1 MPIAITNPKALNQ
14 REYHKSSG
22 NPKLASGIKKDNP
35 KKLALPS
42 TLFPGL
48 ELPHHRPTRSGVSDV
63 KIVLPLAAE
72 STIAEAV
79 TEKLLWSLL
88 K

>member
-1 MPIAITNPKALNQ
+1 M
-14 REYHKSSG
+14 
-22 NPKLASGIKKDNP
+22 ASGIKKVNP
-35 KKLALPS
+35 KKFALPS
-42 TLFPGL
+42 TLLPGL
-48 ELPHHRPTRSGVSDV
+48 ELPHHRPTRSGVSDE
-63 KIVLPLAAE
+63 KIVLPDAEE